1 MNNLEMGYSTS
12 TTKVYWCHICKK
24 EFNKI
29 FIENTDIQ
37 CRFCSNNFCEEI
49 TPDNLSDHPSSFQ
62 PFERIPGNNN
72 RNNNNLLNLVYIPR
86 GVRPRT
92 SSSFLDMIINMLG
105 QHEESNMES
114 IINFI
119 MQNDPNRYGNPPA
132 SKKVVENLDKITVN
146 EQNIKTL
153 RKDSGISDDNSCA
166 ICKDNFEINQ
176 NLIYLPCK
184 HLFHDEC
191 ILPWLKERN
200 SCPTCRHELPTDD
213 NEYEIRKNSI

>member
-1 MNNLEMGYSTS
+1 
-12 TTKVYWCHICKK
+12 
-24 EFNKI
+24 
-29 FIENTDIQ
+29 
-37 CRFCSNNFCEEI
+37 
-49 TPDNLSDHPSSFQ
+49 
-62 PFERIPGNNN
+62 
-72 RNNNNLLNLVYIPR
+72 
-86 GVRPRT
+86 
-92 SSSFLDMIINMLG
+92 
-105 QHEESNMES
+105 
-114 IINFI
+114 

-132 SKKVVENLDKITVN
+132 SKKVIENLDKITVN
-146 EQNIKTL
+146 EDNLKNL

-213 NEYEIRKNSI
+213 QEYETRKNSL